1 MPDEAGAPVA
11 SVFPIL
17 ALRLRA
23 ALNTS
28 DNPGD
33 LPRQPFCRLL
43 QSYCSSKQE
52 VIPLKRSIPRLVVV
66 LGLFV
71 LATAQLVRAQ
81 DSSSDPAKID
91 KSKFIGQTLAG
102 QAAAAPAQESLPALV
117 RRVKPSVVSVLTY
130 DAKGEPL
137 ISGTGFF
144 IRAGEVIT
152 NMHVIRGAHR
162 VEIHTL
168 DGKGRTYPVDG
179 ALAVDEEADLALL
192 SVDLPAER
200 SRPLTFASAL
210 PDEGEQIFVIGNP
223 LRLEGSVSE
232 GIVAAV
238 REVPDL
244 GRIIQITAPVSHGNS
259 GSPLLNMRGQ
269 VVGIV
274 TVKVTNGQNINLA
287 LGGARITAL
296 EKGKL
301 MSFDQVGAK
310 NRSATQPELLA
321 ELWYRGGIDSLWLG
335 NYDSALNYFETAANR
350 NPRRPETWIQIGY
363 CKVKQ
368 GRNDE
373 AIRAYRRALQLKPT
387 SADTYNKLGDA
398 FYYGAHFNEAIDA
411 YRQAARLR
419 PDQAEAYY
427 NLGLA
432 YLEIGDR
439 QSALAQSRVLDS
451 IDPELNKKLL
461 AELQR

>member
-1 MPDEAGAPVA
+1 
-11 SVFPIL
+11 
-17 ALRLRA
+17 
-23 ALNTS
+23 
-28 DNPGD
+28 
-33 LPRQPFCRLL
+33 
-43 QSYCSSKQE
+43 
-52 VIPLKRSIPRLVVV
+52 LKRSIPRLALV

-71 LATAQLVRAQ
+71 LATAPLVRAQ
-81 DSSSDPAKID
+81 DSASDPAKID
-91 KSKFIGQTLAG
+91 KLKS
-102 QAAAAPAQESLPALV
+102 AQESLPDLV

-144 IRAGEVIT
+144 IRPGEVVT

-168 DGKGRTYPVDG
+168 EGKGRTYPVAG

-192 SVDLPAER
+192 GVELPSER
-200 SRPLTFASAL
+200 SRPLTMASAL
-210 PDEGEQIFVIGNP
+210 PDEGEQVFVIGNP
-223 LRLEGSVSE
+223 LRLEGSVSD
-232 GIVAAV
+232 GIVSAV

-269 VVGIV
+269 VIGIV

-287 LGGARITAL
+287 LGVARINLLA
-296 EKGKL
+296 KGKL
-301 MSFDQVGAK
+301 ISFDQVAAK
-310 NRSATQPELLA
+310 NKSITQPELLA
-321 ELWYRGGIDSLWLG
+321 EVWYRGGIDSLWLG
-335 NYDSALNYFETAANR
+335 NYDSALSYFETAANR

-373 AIRAYRRALQLKPT
+373 AIRAYKRALQLRPT
-387 SADTYNKLGDA
+387 SADAYNKLGDA
-398 FYYGAHFNEAIDA
+398 YFYSAHFGEAIDA
-411 YRQAARLR
+411 YRQAALLR
-419 PDQAEAYY
+419 PDQPEAYY

-432 YLEIGDR
+432 YFEIGDR
-439 QSALAQSRVLDS
+439 ESALAQSRLLEPL
-451 IDPELNKKLL
+451 DPELNKKLL
-461 AELQR
+461 AELHR

>member
-1 MPDEAGAPVA
+1 LKRYIPL
-11 SVFPIL
+11 L
-17 ALRLRA
+17 ALVLSLITFARA
-23 ALNTS
+23 AH
-28 DNPGD
+28 
-33 LPRQPFCRLL
+33 
-43 QSYCSSKQE
+43 
-52 VIPLKRSIPRLVVV
+52 
-66 LGLFV
+66 
-71 LATAQLVRAQ
+71 AQ
-81 DSSSDPAKID
+81 DALSDPGRVD
-91 KSKFIGQTLAG
+91 KLKSVGRSSA
-102 QAAAAPAQESLPALV
+102 ESLPDLV

-137 ISGTGFF
+137 ISGSGFF
-144 IRAGEVIT
+144 IRPGKVVT
-152 NMHVIRGAHR
+152 NSHVIRGAHR

-168 DGKGRTYPVDG
+168 EGKGRTYPVAG

-200 SRPLTFASAL
+200 SRPLTFTNTL
-210 PDEGEQIFVIGNP
+210 PEEGEQVFVIGNP
-223 LRLEGSVSE
+223 LRLEGSVSD
-232 GIVAAV
+232 GIVSAV

-259 GSPLLNMRGQ
+259 GSPLFNMNGQ
-269 VVGIV
+269 VIGIV

-287 LGGARITAL
+287 LGASRIL
-296 EKGKL
+296 SLPEGQL
-301 MSFDQVGAK
+301 ISFDQVAAK
-310 NRSATQPELLA
+310 NKSATQPELLA

-373 AIRAYRRALQLKPT
+373 AIRAYKRALQLRPA

-398 FYYGAHFNEAIDA
+398 YYYAARFNEAIEA

-419 PDQAEAYY
+419 PDQPEAYY

-439 QSALAQSRVLDS
+439 ESALAQSRLLEA
-451 IDPELNKKLL
+451 IDPDLNKKLL